1 MAITYI
7 STMARKPAD
16 ILDDEPY
23 HLVFDPVPGMPDIVV
38 EDDEELLDLSDSEED
53 KERRGIPKGIILA
66 IILLAVVLPI
76 VIMLSDAHFNGMS
89 SSDRDTVRDSLE
101 LYHAHIEK
109 GESESVIAA
118 GYHDAALINF
128 SRGQYDLAI
137 DQMTMAAGYSQR
149 SMNEYAAAVKDLS
162 MDIQGAEWSYREKS
176 YIYKAEEKYIEAFKS
191 YRNGDLDNATRYQDD
206 AGNYMKE
213 SSNYH
218 VKR

>member
-16 ILDDEPY
+16 IFDDEPY

-38 EDDEELLDLSDSEED
+38 EDDEELPDLSDSAEDEEG
-53 KERRGIPKGIILA
+53 RGIPKGIILA
-66 IILLAVVLPI
+66 IIVLVVVLPV

-89 SSDRDTVRDSLE
+89 SSSTDTVSGSWD
-101 LYHAHIEK
+101 LYQDHIQK
-109 GESESVIAA
+109 GESDSAIAA
-118 GYHDAALINF
+118 EYHDAALINF

-137 DQMTMAAGYSQR
+137 DQMTMAAGCSQR
-149 SMNEYAAAVKDLS
+149 SMSEYAAAVKDLS
-162 MDIQGAEWSYREKS
+162 MDIQGAEWSYQEKS
-176 YIYKAEEKYIEAFKS
+176 YIYKAEEKYIKAFKS